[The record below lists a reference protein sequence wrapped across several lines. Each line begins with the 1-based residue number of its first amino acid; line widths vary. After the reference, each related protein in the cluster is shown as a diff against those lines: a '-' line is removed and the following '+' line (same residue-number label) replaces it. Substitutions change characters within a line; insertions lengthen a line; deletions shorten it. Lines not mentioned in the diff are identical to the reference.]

1 MDGWVRSIFTANACM
16 LKIAQRRSNKK
27 REEDF
32 ACLECVI
39 IQSLFE
45 HNTGTFSPLLGV
57 LTSKSSSPV
66 KTRERTPSSL
76 QLSCNLIEGIF
87 YEMIKITSLTV
98 FNSLVITLIN
108 NSIILLHKM
117 SFWHFDFMTRF

>member
-1 MDGWVRSIFTANACM
+1 MRSIFTANACM